1 MPLPP
6 MNIKELMNEERD
18 FLASWAD
25 IVGVIHTME
34 KKVSKLHDVVIG
46 DKEFGQEGILQRQ
59 KNIEQDL
66 EEIKRDLSSIKR
78 IDTEQI
84 KKDLDDLKAYKHKL
98 VGIAVATGGF
108 IAIIWEL
115 AKTVLKK

>member
-1 MPLPP
+1 MPPI
-6 MNIKELMNEERD
+6 NIKELMNEERD

-66 EEIKRDLSSIKR
+66 EEIKRDLAGIKR

-84 KKDLDDLKAYKHKL
+84 KRDLDDLKAYKHKL
-98 VGIAVATGGF
+98 IGISVATGGF
-108 IAIIWEL
+108 LAFIWEL
-115 AKTVLKK
+115 VKTVLKK